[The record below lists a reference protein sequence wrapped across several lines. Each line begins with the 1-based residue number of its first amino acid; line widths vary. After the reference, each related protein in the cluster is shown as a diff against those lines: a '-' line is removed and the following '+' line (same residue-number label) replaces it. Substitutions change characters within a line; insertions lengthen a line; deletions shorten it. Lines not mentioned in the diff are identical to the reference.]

1 MNSEN
6 NTNFSS
12 SDSLSRRQV
21 RSVYLITYSRA
32 NSELVDSRNSFAR
45 VVLDSFA
52 NADCKITNKVLQ
64 WACCEERHKDGA
76 IHYHMAVK
84 LQRNRRWLKVRSY
97 ADKKHGVK
105 LNFSSNHA
113 NYYSAWK
120 YVTKED
126 TDFLQS
132 EGHPDLN
139 NAPQTHEACEVR
151 SQGNNKKKA
160 KGSRRKRAKRLS
172 TFDVS
177 QIAVNKG
184 IKTRL
189 ELLAFANAQKKSGK
203 TDLAEFIATRGFKA
217 VEDALKIGWEL
228 EQAPHD
234 LERLSKT
241 RMEILTV
248 A

>member
-6 NTNFSS
+6 NAKSAS
-12 SDSLSRRQV
+12 GDGLSRRQV

-32 NSELVDSRNSFAR
+32 NAELVDSRNSFACL
-45 VVLDSFA
+45 VLDSFA
-52 NADCKITNKVLQ
+52 NADDKITNKVLQ
-64 WACCEERHKDGA
+64 WACCEEKHQDGA

-84 LQRNRRWLKVRSY
+84 LERNRRWLRVRNY

-105 LNFSSNHA
+105 LNFSNQHA

-132 EGHPDLN
+132 EGHPDLK

-151 SQGNNKKKA
+151 SQNKIKGKA
-160 KGSRRKRAKRLS
+160 KGSGRKPRAKRLS
-172 TFDVS
+172 IYDVS

-189 ELLAFANAQKKSGK
+189 QLLALANVQKKSGK
-203 TDLAEFIATRGFKA
+203 TDLAEFIANRGFKA
-217 VEDALKIGWEL
+217 VEDALKIGWEWNK
-228 EQAPHD
+228 PH
-234 LERLSKT
+234 
-241 RMEILTV
+241 MI
-248 A
+248 